1 MENHISVSKASRLLG
16 IDRTELN
23 EQLRAANIPTFEGN
37 VDFELLK
44 SVAPEISF
52 CEEDIINRMRYI
64 REDTTKRDRRSAGE
78 KSLQDLKLEV
88 DKLHTKLMV
97 ESRSADH
104 YERILVDLAR
114 KLGELQASDN
124 EEVRTIG
131 ASLCEWLRINVR
143 D

>member
-16 IDRTELN
+16 IDRAELN
-23 EQLRAANIPTFEGN
+23 EQLRAANIPTFEGT
-37 VDFELLK
+37 VDFDLLK

-64 REDTTKRDRRSAGE
+64 REDTTKRDRRMAGD
-78 KSLQDLKLEV
+78 KSLQELKLEV

-97 ESRSADH
+97 ETRSADH

-124 EEVRTIG
+124 AEVRTIG
-131 ASLCEWLRINVR
+131 ASLCEWLRVNVR